1 MKGKLIKG
9 KKQYSLLVDK
19 KNIGNFDVIETSL
32 GFIIADEFGID
43 ILKLS
48 KQNCDEIF
56 GIVDIDTMMC
66 NIESNC
72 NKTKEGFVLGF
83 KMAIELN
90 KDKLFNQ
97 YDVLDVV
104 NHVLHEMVLFEGFDK
119 QYLFPES
126 VYHEVTK
133 KCSEIKNKPTEIE
146 VEVVMD
152 KIPADLAPGGW
163 DVFPKLDKDNCL
175 ILKRVE

>member
-1 MKGKLIKG
+1 MKGKLRK
-9 KKQYSLLVDK
+9 DK
-19 KNIGNFDVIETSL
+19 DGNFHLSHDPS
-32 GFIIADEFGID
+32 GWWIADSDHEKVEQHKGEQT
-43 ILKLS
+43 LHKLS

-83 KMAIELN
+83 KMAMELN
-90 KDKLFNQ
+90 KDKKFTEVDMIKFADAVYKLRKENQ
-97 YDVLDVV
+97 V
-104 NHVLHEMVLFEGFDK
+104 FEGMPELLQSLQQPK
-119 QYLFPES
+119 Q
-126 VYHEVTK
+126 
-133 KCSEIKNKPTEIE
+133 IE

-163 DVFPKLDKDNCL
+163 DVFPRLDKEGCI
-175 ILKRVE
+175 ILKRVV

>member
-1 MKGKLIKG
+1 MKGKLIKDHQEYMLINDERFVIATTDLIMLSVT
-9 KKQYSLLVDK
+9 KKH
-19 KNIGNFDVIETSL
+19 
-32 GFIIADEFGID
+32 
-43 ILKLS
+43 KLS
-48 KQNCDEIF
+48 KQNCNEIF

-146 VEVVMD
+146 VEIVMD

-163 DVFPKLDKDNCL
+163 DVFPRLDKEGCI
-175 ILKRVE
+175 ILKRVV